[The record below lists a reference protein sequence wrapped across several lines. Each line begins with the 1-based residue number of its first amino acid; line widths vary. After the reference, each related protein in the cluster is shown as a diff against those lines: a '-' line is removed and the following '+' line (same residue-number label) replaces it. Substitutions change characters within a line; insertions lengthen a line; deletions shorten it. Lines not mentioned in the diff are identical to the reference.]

1 MGDARL
7 QEWKD
12 ITGLLLQLI
21 NLIVLIYGGYK
32 FFSKPHDTLAQK
44 HEELVKRVDKQDIR
58 LDDIEESLL
67 KGNDRFRNQE
77 ETNATFKSV
86 MLSFVNFEIAYCLHT
101 GYEHKEELIK
111 AKDELENYLS
121 GKKHY
126 EKD

>member
-1 MGDARL
+1 ML

-86 MLSFVNFEIAYCLHT
+86 MLSFVNFEIAYCFHT

-126 EKD
+126 EKA